1 MSQSRP
7 DTGPAQGGALN
18 RGDFTAYRRLV
29 WLAAHPDAT
38 SAELAQ
44 AFKSL
49 SEDAAR
55 KFLDGMARRR
65 VVERRVVYRVR
76 DDVR

>member
-1 MSQSRP
+1 
-7 DTGPAQGGALN
+7 LN

-38 SAELAQ
+38 AAELAQ
-44 AFKSL
+44 AFKLAGL
-49 SEDAAR
+49 SEDAAC

-76 DDVR
+76 DDVRL